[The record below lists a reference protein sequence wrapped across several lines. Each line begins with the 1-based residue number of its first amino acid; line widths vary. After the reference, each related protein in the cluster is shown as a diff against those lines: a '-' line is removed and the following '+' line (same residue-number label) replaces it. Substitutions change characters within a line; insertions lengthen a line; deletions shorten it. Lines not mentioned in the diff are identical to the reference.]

1 MKGLRKMKKENFLD
15 FVVVK
20 SEDVDWKELDN
31 GIIQIIIWRN
41 SLLDKIVRKFFNTP
55 EKTKID
61 LDKMG
66 SFIWKSID
74 GKRDVYEISKLVKDE
89 FGKKAEPLN
98 KRLITYI
105 NILRNNKFIKLINKQ
120 EEIKC

>member
-61 LDKMG
+61 LDKTG
-66 SFIWKSID
+66 SFIWKCID
-74 GKRDVYEISKLVKDE
+74 GKRDIYEISKLVKDE

-120 EEIKC
+120 EEIRC

>member
-1 MKGLRKMKKENFLD
+1 MKKENFLD